1 MEHTQGLGTASPQT
15 HYPVKFYGKA
25 GDYFG
30 LVFVN
35 GLLKMITLGI
45 YSPWAKVRELQYFY
59 GNTELAGGGF
69 QFTANP
75 LRMLLPRILAFIL
88 FVFYMLSDFLFSSV
102 AWMIAL
108 GFFIAY
114 IVLSPLLIQQ
124 IASFRLRHSLWR
136 GVHFNFNRDY
146 AGAYRA
152 YFAPSLLLIAALALL
167 ILPLE
172 YSRQAEEMLGLPSYE
187 DILERWDGEALEEE
201 EEEESSS
208 EAYLQEYDD
217 FGEEYYEEELA
228 EEEYYADDTGEDNYA
243 YDEEYDESA
252 EGAEE
257 AQEEDT
263 YINPFL
269 LIPSILLA
277 AAFMALL
284 PYFDFIHFRYLA
296 RNVRFGDVGVGFA
309 AGARD
314 FYRIYMW
321 WALAT
326 IALLAMWFMAALL
339 EASGTDGMFVLVT
352 IASVIYFPASAA
364 YFTARRY
371 NLVMGSLRLADR
383 HRLQATLSFPRVL
396 FIRVTNLLAIVVS
409 FGLLRAWAR
418 IRLTGYILGQ
428 TSLNASGSLDE
439 FLAGRQQHA
448 SALADEISDSFDL
461 DMSF

>member
-1 MEHTQGLGTASPQT
+1 MENTQGSGAASPQAR
-15 HYPVKFYGKA
+15 YPVKFSGKA

-75 LRMLLPRILAFIL
+75 LRMLLPRILAFVL
-88 FVFYMLSDFLFSSV
+88 FVVYLLSDYLFASV
-102 AWMIAL
+102 AWMIFL
-108 GFFIAY
+108 GFFVAY
-114 IVLSPLLIQQ
+114 IVLSPLLILQ

-136 GVHFNFNRDY
+136 GVRFNFNRDY
-146 AGAYRA
+146 AGAYRV
-152 YFAPSLLLIAALALL
+152 YFLPSLLLILAMALL
-167 ILPLE
+167 ILPIQ
-172 YSRQAEEMLGLPSYE
+172 YSRQAEQMLGLPSYE
-187 DILERWDGEALEEE
+187 DMLERWDGDAMEEE
-201 EEEESSS
+201 EEEESSN
-208 EAYLQEYDD
+208 EAYSQEYDD
-217 FGEEYYEEELA
+217 FGEDYYEEEQYQD
-228 EEEYYADDTGEDNYA
+228 EYYADETGEDGYV

-252 EGAEE
+252 DAEE
-257 AQEEDT
+257 EEQT
-263 YINPFL
+263 YINPLL

-277 AAFMALL
+277 VAFMALL

-326 IALLAMWFMAALL
+326 IALIALWFVAAFL
-339 EASGTDGMFVLVT
+339 EASGTGGMFALAGV
-352 IASVIYFPASAA
+352 ASVIYFPASAA

-371 NLVMGSLRLADR
+371 NLVIGSLRLADR
-383 HRLQATLSFPRVL
+383 HQFQAALSFPRVL
-396 FIRVTNLLAIVVS
+396 FIRVTNLLAIIVS
-409 FGLLRAWAR
+409 LGLLRAWAR

-428 TSLNASGSLDE
+428 TSLNANGSLDE
-439 FLAGRQQHA
+439 FLGGRQQHA